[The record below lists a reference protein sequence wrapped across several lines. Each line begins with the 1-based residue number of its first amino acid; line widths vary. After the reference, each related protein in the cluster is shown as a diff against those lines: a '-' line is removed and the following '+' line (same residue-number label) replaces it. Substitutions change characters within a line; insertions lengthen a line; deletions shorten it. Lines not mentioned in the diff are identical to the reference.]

1 MSLIING
8 LTNGSEPSDKPRPN
22 FAVSA
27 GDIAAREQNSD
38 TLAELRRRILEMGAA
53 TEELVRDALRALTEQ
68 DSSLAATIMPR
79 DDVVDRMDIEIE
91 AMCLR
96 LLATPD
102 PTPEELRTI
111 SAALKV
117 ITDIERI
124 GDHAV
129 DIAKI
134 SQRLGREMLY
144 KPLVDIPRLGAMAQ
158 QMLHDAL
165 EAFVH
170 RDLSRVERVIDGDD
184 HVDAL
189 YARMRKELQAVMQD
203 EPSSVLQAS
212 YLLFVAH
219 YLERIC
225 DHCTNIV
232 ERVSF
237 METGEVKLSSPKK
250 ALNDLPPLLPVRLTL
265 RSKPI
270 TVK

>member
-1 MSLIING
+1 MS
-8 LTNGSEPSDKPRPN
+8 
-22 FAVSA
+22 A
-27 GDIAAREQNSD
+27 D
-38 TLAELRRRILEMGAA
+38 TLVELRRRILEMGAA

-68 DSSLAATIMPR
+68 NSSLAATIMPR

-96 LLATPD
+96 LLAVPN
-102 PTPEELRTI
+102 PKPEELRLI

-134 SQRLGREMLY
+134 SQRMGREMFY
-144 KPLVDIPRLGAMAQ
+144 KPLVDIPRLGEMTR

-170 RDLSRVERVIDGDD
+170 RDLVRVERVIAGDD
-184 HVDAL
+184 NVDAL
-189 YARMRKELQAVMQD
+189 YARMRKELQQIMLED
-203 EPSSVLQAS
+203 PSSVLQAS
-212 YLLFVAH
+212 YLLFVSH

-225 DHCTNIV
+225 DHCTNIA
-232 ERVSF
+232 ERVAF
-237 METGEVKLSSPKK
+237 METGEMKHSSPKK
-250 ALNDLPPLLPVRLTL
+250 APKDLPPLPPVRVSTNG
-265 RSKPI
+265 R
-270 TVK
+270 

>member
-1 MSLIING
+1 MSLTVNSYKNGNG
-8 LTNGSEPSDKPRPN
+8 LHEDTFIPEFSLSVGDSENLSSP
-22 FAVSA
+22 V
-27 GDIAAREQNSD
+27 D
-38 TLAELRRRILEMGAA
+38 TLTELRRRILEMGAA

-96 LLATPD
+96 LLAVPN
-102 PTPEELRTI
+102 PKPEELRLI

-134 SQRLGREMLY
+134 SQRMGREMFY
-144 KPLVDIPRLGAMAQ
+144 KPLVDIPRLGEMTR

-170 RDLSRVERVIDGDD
+170 RDLDRVERVIAGDD
-184 HVDAL
+184 NVDAL
-189 YARMRKELQAVMQD
+189 YARMRKELQFIMQED
-203 EPSSVLQAS
+203 PSSVLQAS

-225 DHCTNIV
+225 DHCTNIA
-232 ERVSF
+232 ERVAF
-237 METGEVKLSSPKK
+237 METGEVKHSSPKK
-250 ALNDLPPLLPVRLTL
+250 ASKDLPPLPPVRVSTNN
-265 RSKPI
+265 K
-270 TVK
+270 